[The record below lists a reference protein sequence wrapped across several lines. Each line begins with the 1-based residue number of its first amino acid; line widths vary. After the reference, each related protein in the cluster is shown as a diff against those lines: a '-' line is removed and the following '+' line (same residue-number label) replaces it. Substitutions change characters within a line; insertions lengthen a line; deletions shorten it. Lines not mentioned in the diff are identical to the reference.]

1 MADKLRQQ
9 QQLEQLQ
16 SRYVGT
22 GHADTTS
29 FEYKSNVARDT
40 YSSIIAHP
48 ALLQYTALG
57 LGEPMRK
64 VRTQMIDR
72 MVFPVGPPPEVEEEG
87 TVNGSAGKAKR
98 QMKVNAEGLVED
110 AHGK

>member
-29 FEYKSNVARDT
+29 FEWKSNVARDT
-40 YSSIIAHP
+40 YSSMISHP
-48 ALLQYTALG
+48 SLLQYTALG
-57 LGEPMRK
+57 LGEPMEK
-64 VRTQMIDR
+64 VRCQLIDKMIA
-72 MVFPVGPPPEVEEEG
+72 PVGPPPEIVEEGGEKQKNG
-87 TVNGSAGKAKR
+87 TTKEK
-98 QMKVNAEGLVED
+98 D
-110 AHGK
+110 